1 MKKYLSG
8 FLVFSLVFGA
18 LILPINQTNA
28 APVTI
33 FSESFGD
40 NNLGNDMDPIS
51 WNSWS
56 DGGNSGD
63 DAEIRVGSNGNNND
77 SVSPNGGR
85 FAMALGQ
92 DGYFCKTID
101 TTGYNNV
108 NLSYYW
114 RGDSNANN
122 NDFGLVQIKEAGNG
136 IFCSDNSGWTTL
148 KSHALDIDNNW
159 STQSAFTDN
168 ILNNKNLLLRFKVDA
183 NQNTEDFRVDGILIS
198 GDLIPVAPTTAKV
211 TIVKYING
219 VPATPENTNNASFPM
234 TATWNATNIGSG
246 TGNYN
251 LSSTGFNN
259 PNPYQATTADMTT
272 GADYST
278 YENTGTACVSPM
290 MYALTG
296 YTTGDTL
303 NDATLAVPSLTT
315 PSFTNLQTDK
325 FVIVW
330 NKTCVDLPTH
340 LTPADNSVRTTAE
353 QTLIDWSDVVS
364 WASPVT
370 YMYQSALSMAT
381 NMDGSFTSPAYTS
394 GALTSS
400 EIPTPGTPEG
410 IYYWHVKATDSA
422 NNTSGWTIPWK
433 ITINNTGS
441 LTVNKNV
448 LKPDGVTEVSDNQSF
463 SVMLNGG
470 NTQNVSENISYT
482 YTNLTPGTYTVTE
495 GVNGNYEFVS
505 FSNDSDSETAGAQ
518 VEVVAN
524 QNTVVT
530 ITNKQKKGT
539 LTINKIV
546 TNPNDGEAIATDF
559 SFQVN
564 GGEAIAFTDSDDE
577 NNLTGQNIISV
588 DPGTYTITEVIPE
601 GAYAISYSANCT
613 NAVLTSNSNIVCTI
627 TNSDIPA
634 GKGAITV
641 VKNLPN
647 DNGGDFVLSDFPLN
661 VSGTTTEETPMSVSE
676 SVASGISEF
685 FTPGTYVVS
694 EDNPNE
700 LSGYTTTIS
709 CTDGENTLT
718 NGNITVSDQQAWVCT
733 ITNDDEPAK
742 LTIIKKVVN
751 NAWMGTLEETFNFN
765 LIGEDTEEEIAI
777 TTEAPEM
784 MEEESKIYEQDYQ
797 AMGESEVIT
806 LNSGSYTLTEDL
818 LPEWNLT
825 DISCSVKTEE
835 TENGVYLSLQN
846 GEDVTC
852 TFVNTRKTGTLVI
865 EKIVVNDDGKE
876 LTVSDFAGFTIN
888 NSEPI
893 PFESDEDEMSG
904 GKTVILEL
912 GTYQISEPVTEGYY
926 KVTENCEAV
935 NITEGTIK
943 TCKFRND
950 DVGFFVH
957 SGGSGSSGGQVLG
970 ASTETPA
977 PSPTTP
983 TETPK
988 GEVLGATSCSTI
1000 YLNDF
1005 LYFGKKNNP
1014 EQVKLLQTFLNE
1026 ELGLK
1031 LVVDGKFGRTTRNA
1045 VIAFQEK
1052 YGTDVLT
1059 PWAPFGLK
1067 SGKGTGN
1074 VYKTTKW
1081 KINMIKCADLKLEV
1095 PQLP

>member
-1 MKKYLSG
+1 MKK
-8 FLVFSLVFGA
+8 FIAVFVLFSILIAPIKIPKVEAITPIPNWNVTGSYVF
-18 LILPINQTNA
+18 NHNY
-28 APVTI
+28 
-33 FSESFGD
+33 
-40 NNLGNDMDPIS
+40 LGNDYVHSMSLTQNGMGELSGNGSNLPYTWVITSGLVSGNNINFSANYTATPDAVTPLTTMNITG
-51 WNSWS
+51 NVAP
-56 DGGNSGD
+56 DGSMSGTWTDNYSGGSRAGTWATTSGNANYITSGEITSPTLNQVVYGTIDLTATYDDGDEIND
-63 DAEIRVGSNGNNND
+63 DAVNWAVRKDSCTTNNVFGNVNGFND
-77 SVSPNGGR
+77 SYTWDGSTFNSELNTTSLEDGMYCFVFNPTDDAGQNDVRETLTFTIGNPPDAFNVSPADGTVMTGASVTQTWGSLATDISH
-85 FAMALGQ
+85 FLYESYHDMLGTNLRWSETTANTS
-92 DGYFCKTID
+92 KTA
-101 TTGYNNV
+101 TNV
-108 NLSYYW
+108 APSEYW
-114 RGDSNANN
+114 WRVKAVD
-122 NDFGLVQIKEAGNG
+122 LAGNM
-136 IFCSDNSGWTTL
+136 
-148 KSHALDIDNNW
+148 
-159 STQSAFTDN
+159 SA
-168 ILNNKNLLLRFKVDA
+168 
-183 NQNTEDFRVDGILIS
+183 
-198 GDLIPVAPTTAKV
+198 
-211 TIVKYING
+211 
-219 VPATPENTNNASFPM
+219 
-234 TATWNATNIGSG
+234 W
-246 TGNYN
+246 
-251 LSSTGFNN
+251 
-259 PNPYQATTADMTT
+259 
-272 GADYST
+272 
-278 YENTGTACVSPM
+278 
-290 MYALTG
+290 
-296 YTTGDTL
+296 
-303 NDATLAVPSLTT
+303 
-315 PSFTNLQTDK
+315 TNL
-325 FVIVW
+325 
-330 NKTCVDLPTH
+330 
-340 LTPADNSVRTTAE
+340 
-353 QTLIDWSDVVS
+353 
-364 WASPVT
+364 
-370 YMYQSALSMAT
+370 
-381 NMDGSFTSPAYTS
+381 
-394 GALTSS
+394 
-400 EIPTPGTPEG
+400 
-410 IYYWHVKATDSA
+410 
-422 NNTSGWTIPWK
+422 WK
-433 ITINNTGS
+433 IKINNTGT

-448 LKPDGVTEVSDNQSF
+448 LKPDGMTEVSDNQSF
-463 SVMLNGG
+463 SVMLNGS
-470 NTQNVSENISYT
+470 NTQNVSENTSYT
-482 YTNLTPGTYTVTE
+482 YMNLTPGVYTVTE

-505 FSNDSDSETAGAQ
+505 FSADEDGMTDGAQ
-518 VEVVAN
+518 VTVVAN

-530 ITNKQKKGT
+530 ITNKQKQGT

-718 NGNITVSDQQAWVCT
+718 SGNITVSDQQAWVCT

-806 LNSGSYTLTEDL
+806 LNSGSYTLTEEL

-935 NITEGTIK
+935 NITENTTK

-957 SGGSGSSGGQVLG
+957 SGGSGSTGGSVLG
-970 ASTETPA
+970 ASTETPT